1 MTARSAV
8 HIQSDGTPEGTVVTV
23 NGTPVP
29 GVRRVE
35 WEANCAGRGRV
46 TATLTVDG
54 VSIEGD
60 ATLPATEDVLPP
72 PPPPVGPNPGK
83 ITRHW

>member
-1 MTARSAV
+1 MTARSVV
-8 HIQSDGTPEGTVVTV
+8 HIQSDGTPEGTVVSV

-29 GVRRVE
+29 GVRRIE

-54 VSIEGD
+54 VSIDGD
-60 ATLPATEDVLPP
+60 ATLPATEDSLPAR
-72 PPPPVGPNPGK
+72 GPSPDREV
-83 ITRHW
+83 RHW